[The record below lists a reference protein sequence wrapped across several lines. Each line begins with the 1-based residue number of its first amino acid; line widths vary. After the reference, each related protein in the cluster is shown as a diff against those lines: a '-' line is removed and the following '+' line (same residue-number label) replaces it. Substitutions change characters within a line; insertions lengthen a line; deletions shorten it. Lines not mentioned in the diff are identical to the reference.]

1 MDHQQRNR
9 SRFPCFRWR
18 LIRFWIRN
26 STHQRLN
33 VLTWILPGQI
43 LFKFIVSS
51 LECRMMKTILRVSW
65 ERMLFIQLC
74 NCIGIVS
81 RGHQQLM
88 EVMDRSVRL
97 HLCRDIEA
105 LMIRFLSGFTVDGLS
120 KPWWAFAAGKYRT
133 FISLC
138 IQYNDYI
145 IYYVTKNKKKTK
157 QPQLGRNTSY
167 QEFTAF
173 QLLT

>member
-1 MDHQQRNR
+1 
-9 SRFPCFRWR
+9 
-18 LIRFWIRN
+18 
-26 STHQRLN
+26 
-33 VLTWILPGQI
+33 
-43 LFKFIVSS
+43 
-51 LECRMMKTILRVSW
+51 
-65 ERMLFIQLC
+65 MLFIQLC

-145 IYYVTKNKKKTK
+145 IYYVTKNKKKNKTTAAWK
-157 QPQLGRNTSY
+157 KHVLPRIYGVPAAYLSDDYIFLLVKKFFYVNI
-167 QEFTAF
+167 EFSGDNYHFVVTMYRYA
-173 QLLT
+173 